1 VRRVVLVCLLAATR
15 ALAQPAPPPPP
26 QPDEPPPAP
35 APPPG
40 SRPPAPQP
48 TPTPQPNETPSPP
61 APPPTLPAPVP
72 PPVVAKKTPTQAR
85 LDAEKRCAAHSPDCD
100 WLATFSSLERQSIKR
115 ALSARGLA
123 IDPDPWGK
131 PIGAII
137 VYNEDVFAEDNW
149 LQFFNI
155 FHFTTREDAI
165 RDELTIGAGDE
176 WDDDKIAESARKL
189 HDPLYSSVV
198 AFLPVTSK
206 QPGKVDLLVVTRDIW
221 SLRLNT
227 QYTYQQGSLT
237 NLSISISENN
247 FLGHRNVLAMSALMD
262 QGSLAIGPLFI
273 DKNFL
278 GKHLDLRARVDT
290 IMTRQSLDIVTPSGA
305 RIPTGDPKG
314 LFDGGG
320 YRREGSDA
328 TISLTRPLWSLA
340 SEWGAGTSFTWRNA
354 VARSYF
360 GTGIRAYDDPRTPEV
375 ETLAREF
382 RYKTWSVTAN
392 ATRQWGDELKQ
403 QVTFGYTVSS
413 QRPSLLANTTS
424 DPMLARDFIDDVFPR
439 SEVISQ
445 PYVEYAFFTPRYK
458 TVRNISTYELAED
471 IRLGPDLDISLA
483 QALEPL
489 GSTDTFTRPG
499 ISGGWT
505 FPLGRDGYIRPAAS
519 ASLRIQSDGVHDTID
534 NTAALGFGGASPT
547 FGWVRFV
554 AQGSLETRWHDTQ
567 NSYYTIGSD
576 NGLRGYPI
584 NAFFGQRRLSAEFEA
599 RTTPWSLW
607 VLRLGA
613 VAFYDVGGAA
623 NSFDEMHLY
632 HDVGVGLRM
641 LIPQTSRELFRL
653 DVALPLEAIPNN
665 PISPHVI
672 AGFASYF

>member
-1 VRRVVLVCLLAATR
+1 VRRVVLVCLLGATR

-26 QPDEPPPAP
+26 TPNEPPPQP
-35 APPPG
+35 TPPPG
-40 SRPPAPQP
+40 SEPPAPQP
-48 TPTPQPNETPSPP
+48 APTPQPNQTPSPP
-61 APPPTLPAPVP
+61 APPPTLPVPNP
-72 PPVVAKKTPTQAR
+72 PPGLKKETPTQQR
-85 LDAEKRCAAHSPDCD
+85 LDAANACAAHSADCD
-100 WLATFSSLERQSIKR
+100 WLATFSSLERQSIGR
-115 ALSARGLA
+115 AMKARGLV
-123 IDPDPWGK
+123 IDAQPWGK
-131 PIGAII
+131 PIGKII

-149 LQFFNI
+149 LQFFNL
-155 FHFTTREDAI
+155 FHFTTRETAI
-165 RDELTIGAGDE
+165 REELTVSAGEAWNDE
-176 WDDDKIAESARKL
+176 RIAESARKL

-198 AFLPVTSK
+198 AFLPVKSGE
-206 QPGKVDLLVVTRDIW
+206 PGTVDLLVVTRDIW

-227 QYTYQQGSLT
+227 QYTFQQGSLT

-290 IMTRQSLDIVTPSGA
+290 IMTRQSLYIVTPDGT
-305 RIPTGDPKG
+305 RIPTGDPPG

-328 TISLTRPLWSLA
+328 TISLARPLWSLA
-340 SEWGAGTSFTWRNA
+340 SEWGAGTSFSWRNS

-360 GTGIRAYDDPRTPEV
+360 GTGIRAYDDPRTPDT

-392 ATRQWGDELKQ
+392 TTRQWGDKLKQ
-403 QVTFGYTVSS
+403 QFTVGYTVSS
-413 QRPSLLANTTS
+413 QRPTLLPNTTT
-424 DPMLARDFIDDVFPR
+424 DPMLARDFMDDVFPR

-445 PYVEYAFFTPRYK
+445 PYVEYALFTPRYR
-458 TVRNISTYELAED
+458 TVRNVGTYELAED
-471 IRLGPDLDISLA
+471 VRLGPDLDVSLS

-505 FPLGRDGYIRPAAS
+505 FPLGRDGYVRPAAS

-534 NTAALGFGGASPT
+534 NTAAIGFGGTSPT
-547 FGWVRFV
+547 FGWIRIV
-554 AQGSLETRWHDTQ
+554 AQGSIDTRWHDTQ

-584 NAFFGQRRLSAEFEA
+584 NAFIGQRRVSGQIEA
-599 RTTPWSLW
+599 RTTPWNLW

-613 VAFYDVGGAA
+613 VAFYETGGAA
-623 NSFDEMHLY
+623 NSLQEMRLY
-632 HDVGVGLRM
+632 HDVGLGVRM
-641 LIPQTSRELFRL
+641 LIPQTSRELFRF
-653 DVALPLEAIPNN
+653 DMALPLVAIPGN
-665 PISPHVI
+665 PVSPHFI
-672 AGFASYF
+672 AGFQSYF